1 MLKTVED
8 LMRFVELFEPK
19 SKKDL
24 EDFRLN
30 YLGKKG
36 RLNELFLLFK
46 DVPEKDKKVFGKKIN
61 LLKGSVKKKISFFKN
76 HFDKPSKKQ
85 ALDLLTLGHFLL
97 FCD

>member
-36 RLNELFLLFK
+36 RLNELILLFK
-46 DVPEKDKKVFGKKIN
+46 EVPE
-61 LLKGSVKKKISFFKN
+61 
-76 HFDKPSKKQ
+76 
-85 ALDLLTLGHFLL
+85 
-97 FCD
+97 